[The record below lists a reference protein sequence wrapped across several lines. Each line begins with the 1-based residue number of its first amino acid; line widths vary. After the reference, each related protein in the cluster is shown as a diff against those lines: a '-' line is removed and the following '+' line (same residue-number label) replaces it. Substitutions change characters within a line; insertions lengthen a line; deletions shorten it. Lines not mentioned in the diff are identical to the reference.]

1 MAQKKPTVKKTAN
14 RFSEDALD
22 SLRCSDG
29 VNRKI
34 HIWGPTKPKGV
45 FLAVHG
51 GLAHA
56 GDWVTPALHFKKKGW
71 ATVSFDMH
79 GHTGAKRVDIP
90 SFKIFLD
97 DMQLFLQWVKVK
109 YPKKPI
115 VFLTHSMGALIT
127 AHFVLERLPHGD
139 PQVKGYIM
147 SSPYFGN
154 AVKVPKIL
162 VALSKPMAAIL
173 PKMKV
178 PAPPLTDSLT
188 HDADITAR
196 HYADEK
202 DLIRAT
208 ESSIRFGNSL
218 LSAHAALAKT
228 MHRWNQPVFM
238 IVAGEDRLADV
249 KVTEAL
255 AQQISPKLVR
265 YDLHPQNFHENFNEL
280 NRTKIFKDIEDW
292 MKKTLKIK

>member
-1 MAQKKPTVKKTAN
+1 MAQKKPTTTKN

-22 SLRCSDG
+22 TLPCSDG
-29 VNRKI
+29 VQRKI
-34 HIWGPTKPKGV
+34 HIWGPAKPKGV

-79 GHTGAKRVDIP
+79 GHAERARVDIP
-90 SFKIFLD
+90 SFQIFLD
-97 DMQLFLQWVKVK
+97 DMELFLQWVKTK

-127 AHFVLERLPHGD
+127 AHFVLQRLPHGD
-139 PQVKGYIM
+139 AAVKGYIM

-178 PAPPLTDSLT
+178 PAPSLTDSLT
-188 HDADITAR
+188 HDADITRR
-196 HYADEK
+196 HYEDEK
-202 DLIRAT
+202 DHIRAK
-208 ESSIRFGNSL
+208 ESTIRFGNAL
-218 LSAHAALAKT
+218 LKAHADLAGIFHK
-228 MHRWNQPVFM
+228 WNQPLFLV
-238 IVAGEDRLADV
+238 VAGDDHLADI

-255 AQQISPKLVR
+255 AQKINPKLLH
-265 YDLHPQNFHENFNEL
+265 YDLYPQNFHENFNEL
-280 NRTKIFKDIEDW
+280 NRLKIFKDIEGW
-292 MKKTLKIK
+292 MKKTLKLR